1 MNRRAARPSPSFVIS
16 CVALFVAL
24 SAAAVALPGR
34 NSVNSG
40 DVRNEALKS
49 QDVRNQ
55 TLTAA
60 DIADGSL
67 GSAEIADA
75 SLGSAEIADG
85 AIGSAKVADG
95 SLGSGEIADDAIGSA
110 KVADDSLT
118 GADVNESSLA
128 EVPLATSAGA
138 ISGVGLRRFSYQ
150 SNATAVSTEI
160 LNVGGLVLFASC
172 PGGSDM
178 ALTARTT
185 VSNAFVG
192 SYTVDV
198 FTGTLGQYDDDV
210 GFNVGENFPLLPG
223 ANDINKLGHAAYYNA
238 DRSVFV
244 DWVSDPG
251 PLGFTCQIR
260 GTATVG

>member
-1 MNRRAARPSPSFVIS
+1 
-16 CVALFVAL
+16 
-24 SAAAVALPGR
+24 
-34 NSVNSG
+34 
-40 DVRNEALKS
+40 VRNEALKS
-49 QDVRNQ
+49 KDVRNQ
-55 TLTAA
+55 TLTDA
-60 DIADGSL
+60 DVADGSL
-67 GSAEIADA
+67 GSAEIADG
-75 SLGSAEIADG
+75 SLGSADIADG
-85 AIGSAKVADG
+85 AIGSAKVP
-95 SLGSGEIADDAIGSA
+95 
-110 KVADDSLT
+110 DDSLT
-118 GADVNESSLA
+118 GADVNESSLG

-138 ISGVGLRRFSYQ
+138 ISGVSLRRFSYQ
-150 SNATAVSTEI
+150 SNATAVSTEV

-172 PGGSDM
+172 PGGNDM

-185 VSNAFVG
+185 VNNAFVG

-198 FTGTLGQYDDDV
+198 FNATLGQNDDDV